1 MSAAVTVIRNVLL
14 VEDNEAWAEL
24 TREAFAD
31 VDAGIDVRTVS
42 SGQEAL
48 ALLLGGLTPDL
59 VLLDLNMPGVDGR
72 DVLRALQ
79 GEPDRPFDVVVLS
92 ASVAERD
99 RILAHELGASAYC
112 SKPTTFLQLRSL
124 VTELIQTHATGTP
137 DGAAPADHDL
147 EVEVSPEGGPG
158 ETPVPTGARIAV
170 VEDSPLDASLITDQL
185 TPNGFVVKTAGSIGA
200 FRDQDLAAW
209 ADCVLLDL
217 DLPDAAGLDG
227 LRLVVQAVGGVPIIV
242 LTGNPSETLTID
254 ALAAGAQDWVR
265 KGSMNSDQLSRTI
278 RFAIER
284 ARLQAQLSSER
295 ERFTAELS
303 RSNAD
308 LADFAQVAA
317 HDLRSP
323 LQAVIG
329 FSELL
334 ERRHGAVLDETGRE
348 YLNHITDAAHRMDTL
363 IESLLSYSRV
373 GTAAN
378 AVEAVDLGEVLT
390 SVRSA
395 LLGEITA
402 SGALV
407 TARSLPTVSGDPT
420 QFSQL
425 LQNLIGNAIKF
436 VAPGVVPRIHVSASR
451 EQNGWRLDVTDNGIG
466 VPVEQREQIFEMFS
480 RGDRNSYRGTGVGL
494 AVCQRVMQ
502 RRGGDITVDA
512 VPGGGSRF
520 SCFFPDEWDAT
531 LRVGP
536 SLFAP
541 SDGLGLRPAA
551 ADEKRGPVVLLVEDG
566 DDHAALL
573 EGMLEQAGTPVIWR
587 RVSDLASARRLLA
600 EDPPDCLLLDLH
612 LPDSSGLDSLE
623 EVRTAAPYVPV
634 VVVTALAD
642 EAIAVEA
649 LRRGAQ
655 DYVLKGRVTADA
667 LSRTILFAIERQT
680 QELCMVEAALTDTL
694 TGLANRRCLADRLGA
709 ALGRAGRGEAPP
721 AVLLLDLDG
730 FKAVND
736 ERGHRTG
743 DAVLVEVANR
753 LRGAVRGTDT
763 VARLGGDEFVVLCE
777 GLDAEGAAE
786 VSERVQLALAQ
797 PIPLEQGEVTL
808 GVSIGVVVARAGD
821 AADDVLDRADAA
833 MYAAKPKGR
842 QQ

>member
-1 MSAAVTVIRNVLL
+1 MSAAVTIIRNVLL

-48 ALLLGGLTPDL
+48 ALLLGGLSPDL

-79 GEPDRPFDVVVLS
+79 GEPERPFDVVVLS

-112 SKPTTFLQLRSL
+112 SKPTTFLQLRKLDHRAGPDARHRRVRRPRPPIPIPRWKSRRSP
-124 VTELIQTHATGTP
+124 ARGTTP
-137 DGAAPADHDL
+137 LAA
-147 EVEVSPEGGPG
+147 
-158 ETPVPTGARIAV
+158 GARIAV

-185 TPNGFVVKTAGSIGA
+185 VPNGFVVKTAGSIGA
-200 FRDQDLAAW
+200 FRDQDLASW

-334 ERRHGAVLDETGRE
+334 ERRYAAVLDETGRE
-348 YLNHITDAAHRMDTL
+348 YLDHIIDAAHRMDTL

-373 GTAAN
+373 GTSAN

-395 LLGEITA
+395 LLGEITT

-436 VAPGVVPRIHVSASR
+436 VAPGVVTARSTSPPRG
-451 EQNGWRLDVTDNGIG
+451 N
-466 VPVEQREQIFEMFS
+466 
-480 RGDRNSYRGTGVGL
+480 
-494 AVCQRVMQ
+494 
-502 RRGGDITVDA
+502 
-512 VPGGGSRF
+512 
-520 SCFFPDEWDAT
+520 
-531 LRVGP
+531 
-536 SLFAP
+536 
-541 SDGLGLRPAA
+541 
-551 ADEKRGPVVLLVEDG
+551 
-566 DDHAALL
+566 
-573 EGMLEQAGTPVIWR
+573 
-587 RVSDLASARRLLA
+587 
-600 EDPPDCLLLDLH
+600 
-612 LPDSSGLDSLE
+612 
-623 EVRTAAPYVPV
+623 RTA
-634 VVVTALAD
+634 
-642 EAIAVEA
+642 
-649 LRRGAQ
+649 GAS
-655 DYVLKGRVTADA
+655 T
-667 LSRTILFAIERQT
+667 
-680 QELCMVEAALTDTL
+680 
-694 TGLANRRCLADRLGA
+694 
-709 ALGRAGRGEAPP
+709 
-721 AVLLLDLDG
+721 
-730 FKAVND
+730 
-736 ERGHRTG
+736 
-743 DAVLVEVANR
+743 
-753 LRGAVRGTDT
+753 
-763 VARLGGDEFVVLCE
+763 
-777 GLDAEGAAE
+777 
-786 VSERVQLALAQ
+786 
-797 PIPLEQGEVTL
+797 
-808 GVSIGVVVARAGD
+808 
-821 AADDVLDRADAA
+821 
-833 MYAAKPKGR
+833 
-842 QQ
+842 

>member
-1 MSAAVTVIRNVLL
+1 VSAAVTTIRNVLL

-31 VDAGIDVRTVS
+31 VDPSIDVRTVS

-79 GEPDRPFDVVVLS
+79 DERDRRFEVVVLS

-99 RILAHELGASAYC
+99 RSLAHQLGASAYC
-112 SKPTTFLQLRSL
+112 SKPTTFLQLREL
-124 VTELIQTHATGTP
+124 VTDLVKTHA
-137 DGAAPADHDL
+137 DDAPAAEPDTGPH
-147 EVEVSPEGGPG
+147 VEF
-158 ETPVPTGARIAV
+158 TPPPAPTEAEAPAGARIAV

-185 TPNGFVVKTAGSIGA
+185 TPAGFVVRTAGSIRA
-200 FRDQDLAAW
+200 FRDEKLADW

-217 DLPDAAGLDG
+217 NLPDAAGLEG
-227 LRLVVQAVGGVPIIV
+227 LRAVVQATDGVPIIV
-242 LTGNPSETLTID
+242 LTGNPSESLTID

-265 KGSMNSDQLSRTI
+265 KGSMNADQLARTI

-284 ARLQAQLSSER
+284 SRLQAQLSSER

-308 LADFAQVAA
+308 LAGFAQVAA

-334 ERRHGAVLDETGRE
+334 ERRYGSVLDETGRE
-348 YLNHITDAAHRMDTL
+348 FLEHIVDAAHRMDTL

-373 GTAAN
+373 GTAAS

-402 SGALV
+402 TGALV
-407 TARSLPTVSGDPT
+407 RAGNLPTISGDRT

-425 LQNLIGNAIKF
+425 LQNLVGNAIKF
-436 VAPGVVPRIHVSASR
+436 VAPGVVPQIQVSAER
-451 EQNGWRLDVTDNGIG
+451 EATGWRLDVIDNGIG
-466 VPVEQREQIFEMFS
+466 VPPEQRAQIFEMFN
-480 RGDRNSYRGTGVGL
+480 RGDERTDYSGTGVGL

-502 RRGGDITVDA
+502 RRGGHITVDD

-520 SCFFPDEWDAT
+520 SCFFPDEWDHT

-536 SLFAP
+536 SLFVP
-541 SDGLGLRPAA
+541 SDGLGLRPS
-551 ADEKRGPVVLLVEDG
+551 ADGESAGPVILLVEDG

-573 EGMLEQAGTPVIWR
+573 QGMLEQAGTPVVWK
-587 RVSDLASARRLLA
+587 RVADLASARRLLA

-623 EVRTAAPYVPV
+623 EVRTAAPFVPV

-642 EAIAVEA
+642 EAIALEA

-667 LSRTILFAIERQT
+667 LIRTILFAIERQA
-680 QELCMVEAALTDTL
+680 QELSMVEAALTDAL
-694 TGLANRRCLADRLGA
+694 TGLANRRCLADRLTA
-709 ALGRAGRGEAPP
+709 ALGRASRGELPP
-721 AVLLLDLDG
+721 AVLLVDLDG

-736 ERGHRTG
+736 HHGHRAG
-743 DAVLVEVANR
+743 DAVLIETAHR
-753 LRGAVRGTDT
+753 LQSAVRGTDT

-777 GLDAEGAAE
+777 GLDEAGAAE
-786 VSERVQLALAQ
+786 VVQRIQAALTQ
-797 PIPLEQGEVTL
+797 PITLDDYQATL
-808 GVSIGVVVARAGD
+808 GASIGVVVARQNE
-821 AADDVLDRADAA
+821 AADALLDRADEA
-833 MYAAKPKGR
+833 MYAAKRPGR
-842 QQ
+842 